1 MAIIGASLAM
11 AAHLDRA
18 AVELK
23 VVDLPK
29 ARLRCGSVYNL
40 HHL

>member
-1 MAIIGASLAM
+1 MAVIMAGLAM
-11 AAHLDRA
+11 ANRLVQ
-18 AVELK
+18 AVVEPK

-29 ARLRCGSVYNL
+29 ARLRYDSVYNL